1 MRFNQVI
8 LLKLLLPNEFGI
20 SVMPDPEW
28 DQERR
33 HNEKSEESTQFH
45 NIISVQSICIFARVK
60 LKAKK
65 GKLIREIPYFTIGSL

>member
-1 MRFNQVI
+1 
-8 LLKLLLPNEFGI
+8 
-20 SVMPDPEW
+20 MPDPEW

-33 HNEKSEESTQFH
+33 HNEKSEEPTQFH

-65 GKLIREIPYFTIGSL
+65 GKLIREIPYFTIGSF